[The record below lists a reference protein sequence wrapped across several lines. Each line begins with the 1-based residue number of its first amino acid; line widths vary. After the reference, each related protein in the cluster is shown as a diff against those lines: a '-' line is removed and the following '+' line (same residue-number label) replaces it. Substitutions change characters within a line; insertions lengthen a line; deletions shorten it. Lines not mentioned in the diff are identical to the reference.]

1 MGSLI
6 PAHPEKTEWL
16 RRRVFSNLTVDHVEP
31 PAGNQEKSTAD
42 TADSRKEGDVLGL
55 MRHQP
60 SHRKRIPGS
69 VLATLMAVALCG
81 ALAGTLLS
89 GRALAQQDNTALLAA
104 QPTLAPLET
113 ASPLPTSQPRATP
126 LPDSTEALQPTQ
138 TPFLT
143 TQSQITKETW
153 AIGDGLPKAAAAAL
167 NAIAEDDT
175 LDMQG
180 KFDAVFKRYHTLG
193 ACVCVIENGRVT
205 HMFCYG
211 QVDRDGTPVTPD
223 TLFRVGSISKMVT
236 SMGVMRLVEDGA
248 LTLDGDVSSALG
260 LTVRNPQYPDTPITL
275 RQLMSHTAG
284 FRDSGIYSSAL
295 KGKVTPL
302 SELFG
307 TKKEKFLFV
316 SKIEPGTA
324 WQYSNFGGGLLGSLI
339 ESVSGQ
345 TLDQYL
351 SDTLFAPLGITAAYQ
366 SALLPEDAQVSDIFH
381 MPAKRIGA
389 KVRDGQAAYTRPDGE
404 THYTL
409 SAGKLTISAP
419 DLAKLMIALCDGGLC
434 DGVRV
439 LSEESATAMQT
450 LQNNLG
456 SVTCQSDWGLGMCS
470 LSEEIV
476 PGHVLYGH
484 GGKASGMLCAAF
496 VDPAQHTGVVMLTN
510 GCNDDAE
517 YEGLGMLSVAV
528 LRLSYAFCVDDSRGV
543 ENSWLVE

>member
-1 MGSLI
+1 MTAI
-6 PAHPEKTEWL
+6 
-16 RRRVFSNLTVDHVEP
+16 VF
-31 PAGNQEKSTAD
+31 
-42 TADSRKEGDVLGL
+42 
-55 MRHQP
+55 
-60 SHRKRIPGS
+60 
-69 VLATLMAVALCG
+69 CG
-81 ALAGTLLS
+81 ALAGMPLN
-89 GRALAQQDNTALLAA
+89 GRAITQKGNTALLAA
-104 QPTLAPLET
+104 QPTLEPPET
-113 ASPLPTSQPRATP
+113 ASSPPTSASQATP
-126 LPDSTEALQPTQ
+126 LPDITASLQPTQ
-138 TPFLT
+138 TPLLT
-143 TQSQITKETW
+143 AQPQTAEETW

-205 HMFCYG
+205 HTYCYG
-211 QVDRDGTPVTPD
+211 QVDREGTPVTPD
-223 TLFRVGSISKMVT
+223 TMFRVGSISKMVT

-284 FRDSGIYSSAL
+284 FRDSGLYSSAL

-307 TKKEKFLFV
+307 TKREKFLFL

-324 WQYSNFGGGLLGSLI
+324 WEYSNFGGGLLGSMI
-339 ESVSGQ
+339 ENVSGQ

-351 SDTLFAPLGITAAYQ
+351 SEALFSPLGITAAYQ

-381 MPAKRIGA
+381 MPAKRLGA
-389 KVRDGQAAYTRPDGE
+389 KVRDGQAAYTQPDGE

-419 DLAKLMIALCDGGLC
+419 DLAKLMIVLCDGGMC

-439 LSEESATAMQT
+439 LSDESVTAMRT
-450 LQNNLG
+450 LQNNIG
-456 SVTCQSDWGLGMCS
+456 SVTCQSNWGLGMCP

-496 VDPAQHTGVVMLTN
+496 VDPEQHTGVVMLTN

-528 LRLSYAFCVDDSRGV
+528 LRLSYAFCVDDSRGA